1 MHTKNKLHSGKHEVN
16 EARWQK
22 QSWPHLMTK
31 KGNEQTQCGL
41 SKCDGEEAPSLSQES
56 VVQFSRGENYGKTP
70 LPAFRSEN
78 VFFVTA
84 RPV

>member
-31 KGNEQTQCGL
+31 KGNEQSAG
-41 SKCDGEEAPSLSQES
+41 S
-56 VVQFSRGENYGKTP
+56 VNAKERK
-70 LPAFRSEN
+70 LPH
-78 VFFVTA
+78 
-84 RPV
+84 